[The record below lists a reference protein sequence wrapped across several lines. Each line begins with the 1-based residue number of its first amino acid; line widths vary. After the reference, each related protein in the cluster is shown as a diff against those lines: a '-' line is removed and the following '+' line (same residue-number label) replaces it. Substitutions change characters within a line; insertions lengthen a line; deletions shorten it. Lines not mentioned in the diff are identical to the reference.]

1 MAICMGGCWCCGSCV
16 GVVLLLKILAF
27 FFLEVSDRED
37 TFLLTLF
44 PNSVTNSVTNPEP
57 QVQVVEE
64 DTLLL
69 SLFFL
74 EPNPSRKRE
83 L

>member
-37 TFLLTLF
+37 TVLLTLL
-44 PNSVTNSVTNPEP
+44 PNRVTNPEP